1 MTIPMFIELSQ
12 QCKIERAV
20 DTPWEYETDTVY
32 EPTWVNAGNI
42 ETMSYAGLSRV
53 RMISGEIIWVR
64 ETPAEIIEKLAG
76 QPARGGK

>member
-1 MTIPMFIELSQ
+1 MTIPIFIELSQ
-12 QCKIERAV
+12 QCKIERRV
-20 DTPWEYETDTVY
+20 DAPWEYETNTVY

-76 QPARGGK
+76 HPARGGK